1 MNNDN
6 LLLEREFDISL
17 DGQNYTIK
25 AWANFIVNK
34 VAPQERGFY
43 YFFFIFRG
51 RETDPWRPNQT
62 ISSRKQAKE
71 FAEFVFSSG
80 QVEAYVR
87 SRIQTW
93 INVGL

>member
-6 LLLEREFDISL
+6 LLLEREFDVYL
-17 DGQNYTIK
+17 NGETYKIK
-25 AWANFIVNK
+25 AWAHLIAKK
-34 VAPQERGFY
+34 VFPQERGYY

-51 RETDPWRPNQT
+51 RETDPWRPHQA
-62 ISSRKQAKE
+62 IYSRKQAKQS
-71 FAEFVFSSG
+71 AEFDFSSG

-87 SRIQTW
+87 SNIQTW